1 MKYLHVFVD
10 TNVFMHG
17 FEMGIKLED
26 DLRALISKGFNIFV
40 HPLVEAEIMELL
52 LEKGK
57 IGQQANVAMNMLSH
71 FNSYADTRN
80 YVGTDIAVL
89 KAAKREKGIVVT
101 LDKNLRDRCIKQ
113 NVNVISSF
121 KKGRLKLFG
130 YID

>member
-1 MKYLHVFVD
+1 MNYLSVFVD

-17 FEMGIKLED
+17 FEIGIKLED
-26 DLRALISKGFNIFV
+26 DLKALINKGFNILI
-40 HPLVEAEIMELL
+40 HPSVEAEIIELL
-52 LEKGK
+52 LDKGK

-71 FNSYADTRN
+71 FNPYEDTRN
-80 YVGTDIAVL
+80 YVGTDIAIL
-89 KAAKREKGIVVT
+89 RSAKREKGIVVT
-101 LDKNLRDRCIKQ
+101 LDKILRDRCIKQ

>member
-1 MKYLHVFVD
+1 MKHIRVFVD

-17 FEMGIKLED
+17 FEIGIKLED
-26 DLRALISKGFNIFV
+26 DLKSLINKGFEIFV
-40 HPLVEAEIMELL
+40 HPLVEAEIIELL

-57 IGQQANVAMNMLSH
+57 IGQQANVAMNMLSR
-71 FNSYADTRN
+71 FNSYEDTRS
-80 YVGTDIAVL
+80 YAGTDIAVL
-89 KAAKREKGIVVT
+89 KSAKREKGILVT

-121 KKGRLKLFG
+121 KKGRLKLYG